1 MKANEIQIFKLKL
14 PASLQSLL
22 SGLKISAVYSIMG
35 AVIGEWLGAEKGLG
49 IYMTRAIS
57 SFRTDALFASI
68 FLIIIT

>member
-1 MKANEIQIFKLKL
+1 
-14 PASLQSLL
+14 
-22 SGLKISAVYSIMG
+22 MG

-68 FLIIIT
+68 IFDNNT